1 MLKMSPAEE
10 SDQHN
15 RISGNRWAMLL
26 VSLFAFMAY
35 AFVFQSLPPL
45 LNELQGVFGVD
56 DAAAGFL
63 MSFVVVPGIFL
74 ALPAGVLINRF
85 GFRRLSFVS
94 IISVA
99 IGSLVTAFSTTFLV
113 ALVGRLILGVGGCFV
128 TVGIPTFI
136 PQWFE
141 RREMGRAMGVYSVGM
156 PIATTSAFFA
166 APILAQSFGWQ
177 SPFYIGFVVSMVSAV
192 LFLAMVK
199 EGPLKGSLAAV
210 KYSEIGRALM
220 KGEVWRISFVWMF
233 FSMASIGFLTWAPK
247 LFVLFKNLPLVSAS
261 ILSSGLMIA
270 AFFVTP
276 FYGLASDR
284 LGRRK
289 PFIIAGAFVMAL
301 SLFVIGY
308 AYDLSLT
315 VSIMILG
322 VSASAVPPFVMV
334 IIAQSL
340 SPKLVGTGFGIATLW
355 QYIGITVAAPLI
367 GYFFQTTQSL
377 PLTFL
382 SMSAFA
388 FASAVTAITLRAK

>member
-1 MLKMSPAEE
+1 MSPAEE
-10 SDQHN
+10 SGQYDQV
-15 RISGNRWAMLL
+15 SGNRWVMLL

-35 AFVFQSLPPL
+35 AFVFNSLPPL

-56 DAAAGFL
+56 DATAGFL

-74 ALPAGVLINRF
+74 ALPAGVLINKF

-94 IISVA
+94 VILVA
-99 IGSLVTAFSTTFLV
+99 VGSLVTAFSVTFLM

-141 RREMGRAMGVYSVGM
+141 RREMGKAMGVYSVGM
-156 PIATTSAFFA
+156 PIATTVAFFA
-166 APILAQSFGWQ
+166 APVLAQSFGWQ
-177 SPFYIGFVVSMVSAV
+177 SPFFIGFVVSIVAAV

-210 KYSEIGRALM
+210 EYSEVKRALTS
-220 KGEVWRISFVWMF
+220 GEVWRISFVWMF
-233 FSMASIGFLTWAPK
+233 FSMSSIGFLTWAPK
-247 LFVLFKNLPLVSAS
+247 LFVLFKNLTPVSAS
-261 ILSSGLMIA
+261 VLSSGLMIA
-270 AFFVTP
+270 SFFVTP

-284 LGRRK
+284 IGRRK
-289 PFIIAGAFVMAL
+289 PFIIVGAVVMAL
-301 SLFVIGY
+301 SLFAIGY
-308 AYDLSLT
+308 AMDLSLT
-315 VSIMILG
+315 ASIIILG
-322 VSASAVPPFVMV
+322 VFASAVPPFVMA

-340 SPKLVGTGFGIATLW
+340 SPKQAGTGFGIATLW

-367 GYFFQTTQSL
+367 GYFLQTTQSL
-377 PLTFL
+377 SLTFL

-388 FASAVTAITLRAK
+388 LAAAVTALTLRAK

>member
-1 MLKMSPAEE
+1 MLKLSSAEE
-10 SDQHN
+10 LNQYD
-15 RISGNRWAMLL
+15 RISGNRWVMLF

-35 AFVFQSLPPL
+35 AFVFQVLPPL
-45 LNELQGVFGVD
+45 LNEVQGVFGVD
-56 DAAAGFL
+56 DAAAGLL

-74 ALPAGVLINRF
+74 ALPAGVLINKF
-85 GFRRLSFVS
+85 GFRRVSFVS
-94 IISVA
+94 IILVA
-99 IGSLVTAFSTTFLV
+99 IGSLVTAFSTTFLL

-141 RREMGRAMGVYSVGM
+141 RREMGKAMGVYAVGM
-156 PIATTSAFFA
+156 PIATTGAFFS

-177 SPFYIGFVVSMVSAV
+177 SPFYIGFIVSMVSSV
-192 LFLAMVK
+192 FFLAMVK
-199 EGPLKGSLAAV
+199 EGPLKSSLV
-210 KYSEIGRALM
+210 SVEHSGIGRALVS
-220 KGEVWRISFVWMF
+220 GEIWKISLVWMF
-233 FSMASIGFLTWAPK
+233 FSMASMGFLTWAPK
-247 LFVLFKNLPLVSAS
+247 LFVIFRNLTPVSAS

-270 AFFVTP
+270 SLFVTP

-284 LGRRK
+284 IGKRK
-289 PFIIAGAFVMAL
+289 PFILAGTIVMAL

-315 VSIMILG
+315 FSIIMLG
-322 VSASAVPPFVMV
+322 VSASAVPPFVMA

-340 SPKLVGTGFGIATLW
+340 SPKLAGTGFGVATFW
-355 QYIGITVAAPLI
+355 QYIGITVAAPLV
-367 GYFFQTTQSL
+367 GYFFQISQSL

-388 FASAVTAITLRAK
+388 FASAVAAVTLRAK

>member
-1 MLKMSPAEE
+1 
-10 SDQHN
+10 
-15 RISGNRWAMLL
+15 
-26 VSLFAFMAY
+26 
-35 AFVFQSLPPL
+35 
-45 LNELQGVFGVD
+45 
-56 DAAAGFL
+56 
-63 MSFVVVPGIFL
+63 
-74 ALPAGVLINRF
+74 
-85 GFRRLSFVS
+85 
-94 IISVA
+94 
-99 IGSLVTAFSTTFLV
+99 
-113 ALVGRLILGVGGCFV
+113 
-128 TVGIPTFI
+128 VGIPTFI

-199 EGPLKGSLAAV
+199 EGPLKGSIV
-210 KYSEIGRALM
+210 SEYSEIGRALM

-233 FSMASIGFLTWAPK
+233 FNMASMGFLTWAPK
-247 LFVLFKNLPLVSAS
+247 LFVLFKNLTPVSAS

-270 AFFVTP
+270 SIFVTP

-289 PFIIAGAFVMAL
+289 PFIIVGAFVMAL

-308 AYDLSLT
+308 AYDLSLI
-315 VSIMILG
+315 VSIIMLG
-322 VSASAVPPFVMV
+322 VSASAVPPFIMV

-340 SPKLVGTGFGIATLW
+340 SPKLAGTGFGIATLW
-355 QYIGITVAAPLI
+355 QYIGTTVAAPLI

-388 FASAVTAITLRAK
+388 FASAVTAITLRTK

>member
-1 MLKMSPAEE
+1 MLKMALAEE
-10 SDQHN
+10 SDQPN
-15 RISGNRWAMLL
+15 RISGNRWVMLL

-35 AFVFQSLPPL
+35 GFVFQSLPPL

-74 ALPAGVLINRF
+74 ALPAGVLINKF

-94 IISVA
+94 VILVA
-99 IGSLVTAFSTTFLV
+99 VGSLVTAFSTTFLL

-141 RREMGRAMGVYSVGM
+141 HREMGKAMGVYSVGM
-156 PIATTSAFFA
+156 PIATTIAFFA

-177 SPFYIGFVVSMVSAV
+177 SPFYIGFVVSIVSAV

-199 EGPLKGSLAAV
+199 EGPLKGSV
-210 KYSEIGRALM
+210 VSVEHSEIKRALVS
-220 KGEVWRISFVWMF
+220 GEVWRISFVWMF
-233 FSMASIGFLTWAPK
+233 FNMASMGFLTWAPK
-247 LFVLFKNLPLVSAS
+247 LFVMFKNLPLVSAS
-261 ILSSGLMIA
+261 ILSSVLMIA
-270 AFFVTP
+270 SIFVTP
-276 FYGLASDR
+276 FYGLASDKI
-284 LGRRK
+284 GRRK

-301 SLFVIGY
+301 SLFIIGY

-315 VSIMILG
+315 ASIIILG
-322 VSASAVPPFVMV
+322 VSASAVPPFVMA

-340 SPKLVGTGFGIATLW
+340 SPKLASTGFGIATLW
-355 QYIGITVAAPLI
+355 QYVGITVAAPLI
-367 GYFFQTTQSL
+367 GYFLQITQSL
-377 PLTFL
+377 PLTLL